1 MERPGQQESSD
12 QRDRLTR
19 NRGFVEANRRLWEQ
33 WTPHHIG
40 SELYNVEGFRAG
52 ADPLDRLVLETL
64 GDVREQSL
72 LHLQCHFGLDSLALV
87 RHGAVV
93 TGVDFSGTA
102 IRQARRLS
110 REVDLPARFIE
121 SDVYD
126 LPRHLRE
133 EFDVVFTSI
142 GAICWL
148 PDLGPWARVI
158 AGSLK
163 RGGRFCLVDAHPFIQ
178 VFDERRTDGILA
190 LRQPY
195 FSSGTPLTEE
205 AVGSYAV
212 PDAPVRASESVWLH
226 SVEDIL
232 GSLLDAGLRLKS
244 FREYPLLAW
253 PFFPDMELAEPGLWR
268 RKGPE
273 PWLPLTLCVTV
284 TRE

>member
-12 QRDRLTR
+12 QQDRLTR
-19 NRGFVEANRRLWEQ
+19 NRDFVEANRRLWEQ

-64 GDVREQSL
+64 GDVRGQSL

-110 REVDLPARFIE
+110 RELDLPARFIE

-158 AGSLK
+158 AGISQ
-163 RGGRFCLVDAHPFIQ
+163 A
-178 VFDERRTDGILA
+178 RRPVSAWWMRTRSFKCSMNAGQMGFWRCANRIS
-190 LRQPY
+190 P
-195 FSSGTPLTEE
+195 
-205 AVGSYAV
+205 AVR
-212 PDAPVRASESVWLH
+212 P
-226 SVEDIL
+226 
-232 GSLLDAGLRLKS
+232 
-244 FREYPLLAW
+244 
-253 PFFPDMELAEPGLWR
+253 
-268 RKGPE
+268 
-273 PWLPLTLCVTV
+273 
-284 TRE
+284 